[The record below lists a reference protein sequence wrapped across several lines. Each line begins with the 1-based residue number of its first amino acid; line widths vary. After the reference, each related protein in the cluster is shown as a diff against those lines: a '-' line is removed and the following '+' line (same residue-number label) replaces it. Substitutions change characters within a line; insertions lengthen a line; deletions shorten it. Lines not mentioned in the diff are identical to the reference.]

1 MTMTIELPDTME
13 QQLRAKFARE
23 GRRVDEGILSVF
35 AAWLASDSARLRKAG
50 QGRVGCLA
58 RRLGKTV
65 EVGDRDTVKLSPEE
79 LRTTFDAS
87 AKWADIP

>member
-1 MTMTIELPDTME
+1 MTMTIDIPDTME

-35 AAWLASDSARLRKAG
+35 AAWLASDSARTRKAEPA
-50 QGRVGCLA
+50 RVGCLA

-65 EVGDRDTVKLSPEE
+65 EIGDRASVKLSAKE
-79 LRTTFDAS
+79 LRTFDAS
-87 AKWADIP
+87 TKWADLP